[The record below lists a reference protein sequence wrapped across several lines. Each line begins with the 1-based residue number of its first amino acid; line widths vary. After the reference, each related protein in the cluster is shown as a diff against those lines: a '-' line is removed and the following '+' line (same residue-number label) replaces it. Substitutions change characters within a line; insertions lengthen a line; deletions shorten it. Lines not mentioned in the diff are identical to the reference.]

1 MYQMNRKYIHFVS
14 SSGSPAP
21 AAAHSPGGYRSALQ
35 TPVASL
41 PHTVFPPENPWG
53 PAPAPQQANS
63 PAPPAQFGSYSPAL
77 VSPLGYREEFPDEGE
92 PIGNQVRL
100 Q

>member
-1 MYQMNRKYIHFVS
+1 MYQMNRKYIHFAS

-21 AAAHSPGGYRSALQ
+21 AAYSPGGYRSALQ
-35 TPVASL
+35 APVASL

-53 PAPAPQQANS
+53 AAPAPQQAYS
-63 PAPPAQFGSYSPAL
+63 PAPPAQFGRYSPAL

-100 Q
+100 QT